1 MKRLLSFFVL
11 FLLVSCSKEV
21 HDEQIVKRQDVAYE
35 INSTTPFTGRAVDYF
50 ENDRLWSRT
59 NYKDGKENGLR
70 EIFYENGQLR
80 QSAKFKDGKFDGLI
94 EHYYENGQLKNK
106 GNYKDGKEEGF
117 WEIFY
122 ENGQLQ
128 EKSIYKNGIIDGS
141 YESYYENGQLSS
153 KGIMKDGR
161 FIGEYDAYTYSGEK
175 KILGIDK
182 IIEDF
187 IAMEINKYGHDAC
200 EDELT
205 NFDIEFMNS
214 PLDDEFIDYF
224 SNFVRG
230 TNLKDELEIITF
242 THETYEELES
252 YVNFYL
258 NRYKFSDYHW
268 KKIFR
273 YLTEHNMQTLE
284 RCNAGENIISA
295 HNTFQINRDRLFE
308 NIFKPN
314 EVNLIDAEND
324 VKQQIDEFFDY
335 AFGFDSIEECKEDPD
350 CLKVFKAISD

>member
-21 HDEQIVKRQDVAYE
+21 AYDSLVSRNGIAYE
-35 INSTTPFTGRAVDYF
+35 VNSQTPYTGEVVKLF
-50 ENDRLWSRT
+50 
-59 NYKDGKENGLR
+59 
-70 EIFYENGQLR
+70 ENGQLEKKA
-80 QSAKFKDGKFDGLI
+80 SYLDGMMNGPF
-94 EHYYENGQLKNK
+94 ESYYENSQL
-106 GNYKDGKEEGF
+106 E
-117 WEIFY
+117 
-122 ENGQLQ
+122 
-128 EKSIYKNGIIDGS
+128 EKSIYKNGIIDGP
-141 YESYYENGQLSS
+141 YESYYKNGQLRT
-153 KGIMKDGR
+153 KGVIKNGS
-161 FIGEYDAYTYSGEK
+161 FTGEYDAYTFSGK
-175 KILGIDK
+175 KMLIGIDK
-182 IIEDF
+182 IIEEY
-187 IAMEINKYGHDAC
+187 IAAEINGFKKFNSTC

-230 TNLKDELEIITF
+230 TDLKDELESITF

-268 KKIFR
+268 KKIFQR
-273 YLTEHNMQTLE
+273 LAEHNMQTLE

-295 HNTFQINRDRLFE
+295 LNTFQINRDRLFE

-324 VKQQIDEFFDY
+324 VKQQIDDFFDY
-335 AFGFDSIEECKEDPD
+335 AFGITTAEECKEYPD
-350 CLKVFKAISD
+350 CLKVFKVIYD